1 MSKIYSLIALLP
13 FIQFGLVNA
22 HVAAWAK
29 GMYCLNGT
37 RPGIDDQDNSAPV
50 QPLFELSKN
59 DWWMQGITKCM
70 DFPPPQ
76 GTFLT
81 LPANR
86 DFKVELATNRG
97 FTTLGWGGTRLT
109 KFAGPINVPED
120 QFGKS
125 GKCITDPNIHTINE
139 ETAAGTVFAIAYKSD
154 PRAVQPEDLTVF
166 TVKYHTVWYR
176 EVTYDVPDLPECPP
190 DGCVCAW
197 GWVPT
202 DTCGEPNM
210 YMQPFKCT
218 VTGSSPNARPVAPA
232 KPPVY
237 CEGNP
242 SGCTAGAKQ
251 MVFYN
256 QLEGNNVQYDSAKG
270 NPYYNE
276 RMGFKEG
283 RQADIFT

>member
-1 MSKIYSLIALLP
+1 MLRLSALVVLLP
-13 FIQFGLVNA
+13 FVHIGLVNA

-37 RPGIDDQDNSAPV
+37 RPGVDDQDNNAPV
-50 QPLFELSKN
+50 QPLFELSKS
-59 DWWMQGITKCM
+59 DWWMQGITKCVN
-70 DFPPPQ
+70 FPPPA
-76 GTFLT
+76 GTFLN
-81 LPANR
+81 LPANGE
-86 DFKVELATNRG
+86 FTVELATNRA

-125 GKCITDPNIHTINE
+125 GQCITDPNIHTINE
-139 ETAAGTVFAIAYKSD
+139 QTAAGTVFAIAYKSD
-154 PRAVQPEDLTVF
+154 PLAVTPEELTVF
-166 TVKYHTVWYR
+166 TVKHNTVWYR
-176 EVTYDVPDLPECPP
+176 EVTYEVPNLPACPQ
-190 DGCVCAW
+190 DGCVCA
-197 GWVPT
+197 VPS

-218 VTGSSPNARPVAPA
+218 VTGASPSAHAVASA

-256 QLEGNNVQYDSAKG
+256 QKEGNNVVYDSSKG

-283 RQADIFT
+283 RQTDIFV